1 MSFMHESMGAP
12 IDTYELRLFCLVA
25 QTGSFTRAARLAGL
39 TQSAVTRQ
47 IQGMEARLGVAL
59 FERTTRRVQLTAA
72 GRFLHDQSAHLL
84 GEVTHS
90 VRRLREE
97 FALAPKTV
105 SVGVSRTVGLAYLP
119 GFFVDYQRRF
129 PQVQLRVSHRSSPEL
144 LAALDAREIDA
155 ALLCPPERLKGDF
168 RIAYRFADEFTLIV
182 PSGHALP
189 AQKTPLAPEILP
201 SLLGPQVRWLLP
213 DRRTNTGRRL
223 RAWMEENSLPVRS
236 ATELDSFDLIIAL
249 VGLGMGIALVPHR
262 ALPLYLH
269 QRKFRRVPIRPRF
282 NRELV
287 VLIRHELPVR
297 EHVRQFVERILF

>member
-1 MSFMHESMGAP
+1 MRIMHESFEVP
-12 IDTYELRLFCLVA
+12 FDTYELRLFCLVA

-47 IQGMEARLGVAL
+47 IQGMEGRLEVAL
-59 FERTTRRVQLTAA
+59 FERTTRRVQLTEA
-72 GRFLHDQSAHLL
+72 GRFLHDQSARIL
-84 GEVTHS
+84 GEVNHS

-97 FALAPKTV
+97 FACAPRTV

-129 PQVQLRVSHRSSPEL
+129 PQVQLQVSHRSSPEL

-155 ALLCPPERLKGDF
+155 ALLSPPDRLTGDF
-168 RIAYRFADEFTLIV
+168 RVAYRFADEFTLIV
-182 PSGHALP
+182 PTGHPLP
-189 AQKTPLAPEILP
+189 TQKTPLAPESLP
-201 SLLGPQVRWLLP
+201 GLLGSPVRWLLP
-213 DRRTNTGRRL
+213 DHHTNTGRRL
-223 RAWMEENSLPVRS
+223 RTWMEENGLSVR
-236 ATELDSFDLIIAL
+236 AAMEVDSFDLIISL
-249 VGLGMGIALVPHR
+249 VGLGMGVALVPHR
-262 ALPLYLH
+262 ALPLYLP

-282 NRELV
+282 SRELV